1 MYDKL
6 VAKENNIDTSEFVL
20 KTKYDTA
27 KLDLEKKI
35 SDEDKEIS
43 DNIGLAKKRD
53 YNVKISEI
61 IAKIPNIAGLATN
74 TALTAAENKMP
85 DISSLV
91 KKTTTKKADYNSNIS
106 DIENKYIATADYNKF
121 TKNVVDNNIKS
132 KNLVD
137 KLLLLDS

>member
-35 SDEDKEIS
+35 SDADKEIS

-74 TALTAAENKMP
+74 TALTAAENKIP

>member
-35 SDEDKEIS
+35 SDADKEIS

>member
-74 TALTAAENKMP
+74 TALTAAENKIP

-121 TKNVVDNNIKS
+121 TKNIVDNNIKS

>member
-121 TKNVVDNNIKS
+121 TKNIVDNNIKS

>member
-35 SDEDKEIS
+35 SDADKEIS
-43 DNIGLAKKRD
+43 DNSGLAKKRD

>member
-35 SDEDKEIS
+35 SDADKEIS

-91 KKTTTKKADYNSNIS
+91 KKTATKKADYNSNIS

>member
-35 SDEDKEIS
+35 SDADKEIS
-43 DNIGLAKKRD
+43 DNIELAKKRD

-91 KKTTTKKADYNSNIS
+91 KKTATKKADYNSNIS

-121 TKNVVDNNIKS
+121 TKNIVDNNIKS

>member
-61 IAKIPNIAGLATN
+61 IAKIPSIAGLATN

-121 TKNVVDNNIKS
+121 TKNIVDNNIKS

>member
-35 SDEDKEIS
+35 SDADKEIS

-121 TKNVVDNNIKS
+121 TKNIVDNNIKS

>member
-27 KLDLEKKI
+27 KLDSEKEI
-35 SDEDKEIS
+35 SDADKEIS

-91 KKTTTKKADYNSNIS
+91 KKTTTTKKQIITQTYQILKINILLQL
-106 DIENKYIATADYNKF
+106 ITI
-121 TKNVVDNNIKS
+121 
-132 KNLVD
+132 NLL
-137 KLLLLDS
+137 KMLSIIT

>member
-35 SDEDKEIS
+35 SDADKEIS

-91 KKTTTKKADYNSNIS
+91 KKTTTTKKQIITQTYQILKINILLQL
-106 DIENKYIATADYNKF
+106 ITI
-121 TKNVVDNNIKS
+121 
-132 KNLVD
+132 NLL
-137 KLLLLDS
+137 KMLSIIT

>member
-35 SDEDKEIS
+35 SDADKEIS

-74 TALTAAENKMP
+74 TALTAAENKMI
-85 DISSLV
+85 DISS
-91 KKTTTKKADYNSNIS
+91 
-106 DIENKYIATADYNKF
+106 
-121 TKNVVDNNIKS
+121 
-132 KNLVD
+132 
-137 KLLLLDS
+137 